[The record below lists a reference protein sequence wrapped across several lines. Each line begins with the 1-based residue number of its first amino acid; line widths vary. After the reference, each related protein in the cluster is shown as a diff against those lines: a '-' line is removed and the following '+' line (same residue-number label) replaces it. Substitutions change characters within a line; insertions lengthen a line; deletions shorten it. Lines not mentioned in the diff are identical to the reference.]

1 MRKKQVETIGQFLQL
16 VHDISEDI
24 NKETKEQ
31 GKIITEIEKKTDKTQ
46 MHTESAKNQLQEAN
60 EKQEGGCFIF
70 WRFLFIIA
78 ITRAK

>member
-46 MHTESAKNQLQEAN
+46 THTESAKNHLQEAN
-60 EKQEGGCFIF
+60 
-70 WRFLFIIA
+70 
-78 ITRAK
+78 